1 MGNGHLN
8 GKQRVAKIWRQ
19 MLVDFKGP
27 SMQPS
32 IRNAL
37 AEFMVERKIAIPDKW
52 Y

>member
-1 MGNGHLN
+1 MENGHLN
-8 GKQRVAKIWRQ
+8 AGQRAAEIWRQ
-19 MLVDFKGP
+19 MLVVFKEP

-37 AEFMVERKIAIPDKW
+37 AEFTVKRKIAIPDKC